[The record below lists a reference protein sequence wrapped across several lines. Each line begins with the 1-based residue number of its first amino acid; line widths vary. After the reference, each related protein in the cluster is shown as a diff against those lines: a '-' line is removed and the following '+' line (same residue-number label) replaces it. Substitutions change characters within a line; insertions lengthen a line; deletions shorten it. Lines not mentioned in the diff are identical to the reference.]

1 MLLRG
6 MRVNSTVSPNQGEPS
21 KIPGGTVVSGR
32 YRAENE
38 PMMCSVIVPVYN
50 ERDNVRAM
58 YQALCEMA
66 AGEPSLDWEFLFV
79 EDGSTDDTFAIL
91 ADLNRADPRVKIVR
105 LSRNYGSHTGA
116 AAGLQFA
123 SGHAAIIMAGDLQDH
138 PREIPR
144 FLAKWREGFHVVWG
158 VLGSRQD
165 SRLDRLLSDMFSAMI
180 RRVAL
185 PAYPRGGSGSFCLLD
200 SKVIDALNGFPERNR
215 LTSGL
220 ILLAGFRQ
228 TEIQY
233 DRLER
238 HSGVSK
244 WSLRR
249 KVKLTIDTVVS
260 FSSLPMRVTSAAG
273 ITIAALSF
281 IYAMYLV
288 LDTLI
293 NSRAP
298 EGWTTIIV
306 LILMLSGLQLVVLGM
321 MGEYLWRVC
330 EETRRRPLFLVQEVA
345 GVFPRVE
352 RAFRETSRENV
363 LP

>member
-1 MLLRG
+1 
-6 MRVNSTVSPNQGEPS
+6 
-21 KIPGGTVVSGR
+21 
-32 YRAENE
+32 
-38 PMMCSVIVPVYN
+38 MCSVIVPVYN
-50 ERDNVRAM
+50 ERDNVRAI
-58 YQALCEMA
+58 YQALCEVA

-91 ADLNRADPRVKIVR
+91 ADLNRTDPRVKIVR

-123 SGHAAIIMAGDLQDH
+123 SGHAAVIMAGDLQDH

-158 VLGSRQD
+158 LLASRQD
-165 SRLDRLLSDMFSAMI
+165 SRLDRLLSAMFSGVI
-180 RRVAL
+180 RHVAL
-185 PAYPRGGSGSFCLLD
+185 PSYRRGTGSFCLLD
-200 SKVIDALNGFPERNR
+200 RKVIDALNAFPERNR

-228 TEIQY
+228 TEIRY
-233 DRLER
+233 DQLER

-249 KVKLTIDTVVS
+249 KIKLAVDTVVS
-260 FSSLPMRVTSAAG
+260 FSSLPMRATSATG

-281 IYAMYLV
+281 MYAGYIA
-288 LDTLI
+288 LDRLI
-293 NSRAP
+293 NGRAP
-298 EGWTTIIV
+298 EGWATIIV
-306 LILMLSGLQLVVLGM
+306 LILMLSGLQLIVLGM

-330 EETRRRPLFLVQEVA
+330 EETRRRPLFLVQELTGA
-345 GVFPRVE
+345 FPRIE
-352 RAFRETSRENV
+352 RVVKGETCRENV
-363 LP
+363 LPIDHWSQVHHDRRSTFDGDRPTKPS

>member
-1 MLLRG
+1 
-6 MRVNSTVSPNQGEPS
+6 
-21 KIPGGTVVSGR
+21 
-32 YRAENE
+32 
-38 PMMCSVIVPVYN
+38 MCSVIVPVYN
-50 ERDNVRAM
+50 ERDNLRAL
-58 YQALCEMA
+58 YQALCEA
-66 AGEPSLDWEFLFV
+66 ATRESSLDWEFLFV

-91 ADLNRADPRVKIVR
+91 ADLNRTDPRVKVVR

-123 SGHAAIIMAGDLQDH
+123 SGHAAVIMAGDLQDH

-158 VLGSRQD
+158 VLSSRQD
-165 SRLDRLLSDMFSAMI
+165 RRLDRLLSDMFSAMI
-180 RRVAL
+180 RRMAL

-200 SKVIDALNGFPERNR
+200 RKVIDALNGFPERNR

-220 ILLAGFRQ
+220 VLMAGFRQ

-249 KVKLTIDTVVS
+249 KIKLTIDTVVS

-281 IYAMYLV
+281 IYAMYLM

-306 LILMLSGLQLVVLGM
+306 LILMLGGLQLVVLGM

-352 RAFRETSRENV
+352 RVFRESCRENV
-363 LP
+363 LPLDHFTSSPIIRHYK

>member
-1 MLLRG
+1 
-6 MRVNSTVSPNQGEPS
+6 
-21 KIPGGTVVSGR
+21 
-32 YRAENE
+32 
-38 PMMCSVIVPVYN
+38 MMCSVIVPVYN
-50 ERDNVRAM
+50 ERDNVRAV
-58 YQALCEMA
+58 YQALCEVA

-91 ADLNRADPRVKIVR
+91 ADLNRTDPRVKIVR

-123 SGHAAIIMAGDLQDH
+123 SGHAAVIMAGDLQDH

-158 VLGSRQD
+158 LLASRQD
-165 SRLDRLLSDMFSAMI
+165 SWLDRLLSAMFSGLI

-185 PAYPRGGSGSFCLLD
+185 PSYRRGTGSFCLLD
-200 SKVIDALNGFPERNR
+200 RKVIDALNGFPERNR

-228 TEIQY
+228 TEIPY

-238 HSGVSK
+238 HAGVSK

-249 KVKLTIDTVVS
+249 KIKLAIDTVVS
-260 FSSLPMRVTSAAG
+260 FSSLPMRATSATG

-281 IYAMYLV
+281 IFAGYVA

-293 NSRAP
+293 NGRAP
-298 EGWTTIIV
+298 EGWATIIV
-306 LILMLSGLQLVVLGM
+306 LILMLSGLQLIVLGM

-330 EETRRRPLFLVQEVA
+330 EETRGRPLFLVQELTGA
-345 GVFPRVE
+345 FPRIE
-352 RAFRETSRENV
+352 RMMQGETYRENV
-363 LP
+363 LPIDRGTQSSSCRSEHI

>member
-1 MLLRG
+1 MLSHAVVQLKA
-6 MRVNSTVSPNQGEPS
+6 PS
-21 KIPGGTVVSGR
+21 KIPRAVIVSGQR
-32 YRAENE
+32 RSDNE
-38 PMMCSVIVPVYN
+38 ALMCSVIVPVYN

-58 YQALCEMA
+58 YQALCEVA

-91 ADLNRADPRVKIVR
+91 ADLNCTDPRVKIVR

-123 SGHAAIIMAGDLQDH
+123 SGHAAVIMAGDLQDH

-144 FLAKWREGFHVVWG
+144 FLGKWREGFHVVWG
-158 VLGSRQD
+158 VLASRQD
-165 SRLDRLLSDMFSAMI
+165 GRLDRLLSDMFSALI
-180 RRVAL
+180 RGVAL
-185 PAYPRGGSGSFCLLD
+185 PAYPRGTGSFCLLD
-200 SKVIDALNGFPERNR
+200 RKVIDALNGFPERNR

-228 TEIQY
+228 TEVQY

-249 KVKLTIDTVVS
+249 KIKLTVDTVVS
-260 FSSLPMRVTSAAG
+260 FSSLPMRVTSATG
-273 ITIAALSF
+273 VIIAVLSF
-281 IYAMYLV
+281 IFAAYIA

-293 NSRAP
+293 QGHAP
-298 EGWTTIIV
+298 EGWATIIV
-306 LILMLSGLQLVVLGM
+306 LVLLLGGLQLIFLGI

-330 EETRRRPLFLVQEVA
+330 EETRRRPLFLVQELT
-345 GVFPRVE
+345 GTFPRVE
-352 RAFRETSRENV
+352 RLSKAENCREVSIDHLTPS
-363 LP
+363 PS